1 MPRRTRPEPARKP
14 YRRDRRPQID
24 QIEARRKQLG
34 ISVAQLA
41 ARADMD
47 ATTYFRMRRAGLAF
61 ERHVKALQLALR
73 LFEREARTLTGMF
86 AEERT

>member
-1 MPRRTRPEPARKP
+1 MRSKGKTSAARQP
-14 YRRDRRPQID
+14 YRRDRRPQIE
-24 QIEARRKQLG
+24 QIEARRKELG
-34 ISVAQLA
+34 LSVAQLA

-73 LFEREARTLTGMF
+73 LFEREARTLSGVF
-86 AEERT
+86 AEDRP